1 MSTIEFIKTVGSI
14 ASTFLGVAAV
24 LGMLLK
30 PVREKFV
37 EFIAKAAK
45 TNETDSE
52 VAQLRALIEAQNAEL
67 KASIEQ
73 IKTDNQNHAQKL
85 DDLTEAV
92 ALSNRASRAA
102 LGNTIKHIYYKY
114 LPSKCLPI
122 HEIEALHM
130 IHKTYK
136 EEGGNSFV
144 DAIFDEMMTEWEHTA

>member
-1 MSTIEFIKTVGSI
+1 MSTIELIKIIGSI
-14 ASTFLGVAAV
+14 ASAFLGVAAV

-30 PVREKFV
+30 PVRKGFV
-37 EFIAKAAK
+37 DFVTKAAK

-67 KASIEQ
+67 KASIDQ

>member
-1 MSTIEFIKTVGSI
+1 MSTIELIKTVGSI
-14 ASTFLGVAAV
+14 ASAFLGVVAV
-24 LGMLLK
+24 LSMLLK
-30 PVREKFV
+30 PVRKKLVDFV
-37 EFIAKAAK
+37 TKAAK
-45 TNETDSE
+45 TDETDSE
-52 VAQLRALIEAQNAEL
+52 VAQLRALIETQNAEL

-102 LGNTIKHIYYKY
+102 LGNTIKHIYYQY